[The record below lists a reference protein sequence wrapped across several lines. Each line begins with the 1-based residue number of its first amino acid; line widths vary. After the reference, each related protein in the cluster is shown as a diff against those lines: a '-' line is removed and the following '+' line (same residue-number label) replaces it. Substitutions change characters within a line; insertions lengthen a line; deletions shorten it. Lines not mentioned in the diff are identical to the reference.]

1 VPPAPRPQSGIEE
14 AAALWWRED
23 VSERTLRRRGR
34 RWTMWTAWIVC
45 VFATPGLLLLYLEP
59 LSAPVAAI
67 CFAHA
72 WLIPRLQ
79 ARRGADSVVPIG
91 GVGDRV
97 GPPRAHSEPERIAL
111 GLLADLVGHSE
122 RALLAGTGLAMERG
136 RLGVWLLGERGA
148 LLLRPGGRRVDC
160 WCVRVADQDGLP
172 GADRVAHLLLALR
185 EDEGGFAKVGNL
197 GFSGAVWR
205 VRSGLSERP
214 RVALDA
220 ARAAARDGAG
230 GWAAW
235 LGGQSVDE
243 VDELPRVA

>member
-1 VPPAPRPQSGIEE
+1 
-14 AAALWWRED
+14 
-23 VSERTLRRRGR
+23 
-34 RWTMWTAWIVC
+34 MWTAWIVC
-45 VFATPGLLLLYLEP
+45 VFAAPGLLLLYLEP

-72 WLIPRLQ
+72 WLIPRIQ

-91 GVGDRV
+91 GLGDGAGR
-97 GPPRAHSEPERIAL
+97 PHAHSEHERIAL
-111 GLLADLVGHSE
+111 GLLADLVGHRE
-122 RALLAGTGLAMERG
+122 RALLAETGLAMERG

-148 LLLRPGGRRVDC
+148 LLLRPGGRRADC

-172 GADRVAHLLLALR
+172 GADRVAHLLLAVR
-185 EDEGGFAKVGNL
+185 EDEGGFGKVGNL

-205 VRSGLSERP
+205 VRPRMPERS

-230 GWAAW
+230 SRAAS
-235 LGGQSVDE
+235 LGGQRVDE